1 MAGIKI
7 NLRGAIRVKDKNR
20 EFGDI
25 KGKASDGTAFSWQN
39 PVLMTVNAALN
50 QTTDIFVYPNQPVL
64 RIDWGD
70 GVIQNVGGPSIVYHT
85 YPSSSGLYQIR
96 VIGLTSG
103 GFRLAPNIASSP
115 SNLVSIDNYF
125 SGGSTRLPD
134 SRSTALTSLPS
145 YLPVTV
151 SSIAQCM
158 RNSVANVT
166 GPQNWNTSNV
176 TNFSLAFES
185 ALGFNQNISSWNT
198 SSVTDMSRMFDG
210 ASDFNQDLGSWNISN
225 VTTLSAMFNSSGL
238 STENYS
244 RTLIG
249 WANSHFAG
257 NAQDDVSLGAIGVTY
272 NNTAYTTGN
281 QFNDAA
287 SARAYLVGTAG
298 WTITDGGQV

>member
-1 MAGIKI
+1 MG
-7 NLRGAIRVKDKNR
+7 
-20 EFGDI
+20 
-25 KGKASDGTAFSWQN
+25 
-39 PVLMTVNAALN
+39 
-50 QTTDIFVYPNQPVL
+50 
-64 RIDWGD
+64 
-70 GVIQNVGGPSIVYHT
+70 
-85 YPSSSGLYQIR
+85 
-96 VIGLTSG
+96 
-103 GFRLAPNIASSP
+103 
-115 SNLVSIDNYF
+115 
-125 SGGSTRLPD
+125 
-134 SRSTALTSLPS
+134 
-145 YLPVTV
+145 
-151 SSIAQCM
+151 
-158 RNSVANVT
+158 NSVANVT

-176 TNFSLAFES
+176 TNFSLAFEY

-198 SSVTDMSRMFDG
+198 SSVTDMSKMFNG
-210 ASDFNQDLGSWNISN
+210 ASDFNQDLGSWDISN

>member
-198 SSVTDMSRMFDG
+198 SSVTDMSRTFDG